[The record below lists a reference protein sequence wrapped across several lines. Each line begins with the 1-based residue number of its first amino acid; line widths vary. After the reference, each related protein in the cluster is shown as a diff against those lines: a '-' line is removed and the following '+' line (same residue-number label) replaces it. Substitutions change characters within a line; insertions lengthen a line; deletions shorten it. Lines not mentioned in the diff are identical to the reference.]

1 MILDYSDEI
10 KKLIDKVNYF
20 KKHLD
25 IDAKKRKL
33 TELQKEANKPNFWD
47 DPASAKEIMDRIS
60 KLEEEISA
68 IYVFGK
74 ELLDIQLANKLAL
87 EGKDKDLV
95 KEVEFRISK
104 LSKNLEEFEFNKIFT
119 EKEDPLPAIIT
130 IHPGAGGTESQ
141 DWANMLMRMYMRW
154 SEKRGFKAEIISIF
168 YGEEAGI
175 KNATFTIDGKFAY
188 GLLKGENGVHRLVRL
203 SPFDAANRRHTS
215 FASVEVIPLIKK
227 DIEIKLEKKDL
238 KVETYRASG
247 PGGQHVNVTDSAV
260 RITYLPTGIIVQCQK
275 ERSQTLNRKTALTI
289 LISKLHQ
296 RELDLRERKK
306 EELYKKKK
314 EIAWGSQI
322 RSYILHPYR
331 LIKDHIK
338 GLEVTKVDEV
348 LDGDIDIFIKRYL

>member
-25 IDAKKRKL
+25 INAKKRKL

-47 DPASAKEIMDRIS
+47 DSTSAKEIMDRIS

-68 IYVFGK
+68 IYVFEK

-87 EGKDKDLV
+87 EGNDKDLA
-95 KEVEFRISK
+95 KEVEFRMSK
-104 LSKNLEEFEFNKIFT
+104 LGKNLKEFEFNNIFT
-119 EKEDPLPAIIT
+119 EKEDHLPAIIT

-154 SEKRGFKAEIISIF
+154 AEKKGFKVEIISIF

-175 KNATFTIDGKFAY
+175 KYATFTIDGKFAY

-215 FASVEVIPLIKK
+215 FASVEVVPLIKK

-238 KVETYRASG
+238 KIETYRASG

-260 RITYLPTGIIVQCQK
+260 RITHLPTGIIVQCQK
-275 ERSQTLNRKTALTI
+275 ERSQTLNRKTALII
-289 LISKLHQ
+289 LISKLYK
-296 RELDLRERKK
+296 RELDLREKKK

-322 RSYILHPYR
+322 RSYILHPYK

-338 GLEVTKVDEV
+338 DLEVTKVDEV
-348 LDGDIDIFIKRYL
+348 LDGDIDIFIKKYL

>member
-1 MILDYSDEI
+1 MVLDYSDEI

-25 IDAKKRKL
+25 INAKKRKL

-47 DPASAKEIMDRIS
+47 DPASAKEIMDKIS
-60 KLEEEISA
+60 KLEEEIYA

-87 EGKDKDLV
+87 EGKDKDLA

-104 LSKNLEEFEFNKIFT
+104 LSKNLEEFEFDKIFT

-215 FASVEVIPLIKK
+215 FPSVEVVPLIKK

-238 KVETYRASG
+238 KIETYRSSA

-260 RITYLPTGIIVQCQK
+260 RITHLPTRIIVQCQK

-289 LISKLHQ
+289 LISKLYQ
-296 RELDLRERKK
+296 RELDLRERRK
-306 EELYKKKK
+306 EEFYKKKK

-322 RSYILHPYR
+322 RSYILHPYK
-331 LIKDHIK
+331 LVKDHIK

>member
-47 DPASAKEIMDRIS
+47 DSTSAKEIMDRIS

-68 IYVFGK
+68 IYVFEK

-87 EGKDKDLV
+87 EGNDKDLA
-95 KEVEFRISK
+95 KEVEFRMSK
-104 LSKNLEEFEFNKIFT
+104 LGKNLKEFEFNNIFT
-119 EKEDPLPAIIT
+119 EKEDHLPAIIT

-154 SEKRGFKAEIISIF
+154 AEKKGFKVEIISIF

-175 KNATFTIDGKFAY
+175 KYATFTIDGKFAY

-215 FASVEVIPLIKK
+215 FASVEVVPLIKK

-238 KVETYRASG
+238 KIETYRASG

-260 RITYLPTGIIVQCQK
+260 RITHLPTGIIVQCQK
-275 ERSQTLNRKTALTI
+275 ERSQTLNRKTALII
-289 LISKLHQ
+289 LISKLYK
-296 RELDLRERKK
+296 RELDLREKKK

-322 RSYILHPYR
+322 RSYILHPYK

-338 GLEVTKVDEV
+338 DLEVTKVDEV
-348 LDGDIDIFIKRYL
+348 LDGDIDIFIKKYL

>member
-47 DPASAKEIMDRIS
+47 DSSSAKEIMDRIS

-68 IYVFGK
+68 IYVFEK

-87 EGKDKDLV
+87 EGNDKDLA
-95 KEVEFRISK
+95 KEVEFRMSK
-104 LSKNLEEFEFNKIFT
+104 LGKNLKEFEFNNIFT
-119 EKEDPLPAIIT
+119 EKEDHLPAIIT

-154 SEKRGFKAEIISIF
+154 AEKKGFKVEIISIF

-175 KNATFTIDGKFAY
+175 KYATFTIDGKFAY

-215 FASVEVIPLIKK
+215 FASVEVVPLIKK

-238 KVETYRASG
+238 KIETYRASG

-260 RITYLPTGIIVQCQK
+260 RITHLPTGIIVQCQK
-275 ERSQTLNRKTALTI
+275 ERSQTLNRKTALII
-289 LISKLHQ
+289 LISKLYK
-296 RELDLRERKK
+296 RELDLREKKK

-322 RSYILHPYR
+322 RSYILHPYK

-338 GLEVTKVDEV
+338 DLEVTKVDEV
-348 LDGDIDIFIKRYL
+348 LDGDIDIFIKKYL

>member
-47 DPASAKEIMDRIS
+47 DSSSAKEIMDRIS

-68 IYVFGK
+68 IYVFEK

-87 EGKDKDLV
+87 EGNDKDLA
-95 KEVEFRISK
+95 KEVEFRMSK
-104 LSKNLEEFEFNKIFT
+104 LGKNLKEFEFNNIFT
-119 EKEDPLPAIIT
+119 EKEDHLPAIIT

-154 SEKRGFKAEIISIF
+154 AEKKGFKVEIISIF

-175 KNATFTIDGKFAY
+175 KYATFTIDGKFAY

-215 FASVEVIPLIKK
+215 FASVEVVPLIKK

-238 KVETYRASG
+238 KIETYRASG

-260 RITYLPTGIIVQCQK
+260 RITHLPTGIIVQCQK
-275 ERSQTLNRKTALTI
+275 ERSQTLNRKTALII
-289 LISKLHQ
+289 LISKLYK
-296 RELDLRERKK
+296 RELDLREKKK

-322 RSYILHPYR
+322 RSYILHPYK

-338 GLEVTKVDEV
+338 DLEVTRVDEV
-348 LDGDIDIFIKRYL
+348 LDGDIDIFIKKYL